1 MGKCGEGYAPAPA
14 RLRGWEQKDENRVGQ
29 FREKRNKMKEEKPL
43 TTHCCPCPPAA
54 QRSPANAPAGTG
66 SSAPVSG
73 NEMKN
78 KKEKKKKPTETQ
90 KIKMKREG
98 DEKAHP

>member
-1 MGKCGEGYAPAPA
+1 MRDRKKRTRPAGKSGEGYAPAPA

-54 QRSPANAPAGTG
+54 KRSPANAPAGTG
-66 SSAPVSG
+66 SSATVLR
-73 NEMKN
+73 N
-78 KKEKKKKPTETQ
+78 KT
-90 KIKMKREG
+90 
-98 DEKAHP
+98 